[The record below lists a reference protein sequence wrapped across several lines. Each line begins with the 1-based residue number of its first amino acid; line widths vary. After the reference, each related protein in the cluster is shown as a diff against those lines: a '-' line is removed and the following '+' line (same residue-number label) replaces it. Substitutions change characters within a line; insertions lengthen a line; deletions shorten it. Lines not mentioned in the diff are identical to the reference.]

1 MSMESDDK
9 IGASSPAIDPALEA
23 ILRRGI
29 ALVEKEDYQ
38 QGYQILSGIYT
49 VDSDDPVDG
58 LSHFGVCLALLHR
71 KHKEALRLCHRA
83 IDIQFYN
90 SVHYSNTTK
99 VYLNAGNRRKAV
111 AVLDQGLLRL
121 PKDQV
126 LTNLRERIGWRRSNP
141 IPFMHRDAALNVYL
155 GRRRARKRRDG
166 ELPQRKEKKPLFW
179 IFFPIGLALYVA
191 FVLWLY
197 HSIAE

>member
-1 MSMESDDK
+1 MSMESDDR
-9 IGASSPAIDPALEA
+9 IGAGSPTIDPAVEP

-29 ALVEKEDYQ
+29 ALVEREDYQ

-49 VDSDDPVDG
+49 VNSDDPVDG
-58 LSHFGVCLALLHR
+58 LSHFGVCLALLHK

-99 VYLNAGNRRKAV
+99 VYLNSGNRKKAV
-111 AVLDQGLLRL
+111 AVLDQGLRRL

-126 LTNLRERIGWRRSNP
+126 LLNLRERIGWRRNNP
-141 IPFMHRDAALNVYL
+141 IQFLHRDSVLNVYL
-155 GRRRARKRRDG
+155 GKRRARKRRDEG
-166 ELPQRKEKKPLFW
+166 IQDRKDRLPLFW
-179 IFFPIGLALYVA
+179 ILFPIGLVLYIA

>member
-1 MSMESDDK
+1 MGMESDDK
-9 IGASSPAIDPALEA
+9 VGAGSPTIDPAVEP

-29 ALVEKEDYQ
+29 ALVEREDYQ

-49 VDSDDPVDG
+49 VNSDDPVDG
-58 LSHFGVCLALLHR
+58 LSHFGVCLALLHK

-99 VYLNAGNRRKAV
+99 VYLNSGNRKKAV
-111 AVLDQGLLRL
+111 AVLDQGLQRL

-126 LTNLRERIGWRRSNP
+126 LLNLRERIGWRRNNP
-141 IPFMHRDAALNVYL
+141 IPFLHRDSALNVYL
-155 GRRRARKRRDG
+155 GKRRARKRRVEGIQDPKDR
-166 ELPQRKEKKPLFW
+166 LPLFW
-179 IFFPIGLALYVA
+179 ILFPIGLAIYVA
-191 FVLWLY
+191 FVFWLY
-197 HSIAE
+197 HTIAE